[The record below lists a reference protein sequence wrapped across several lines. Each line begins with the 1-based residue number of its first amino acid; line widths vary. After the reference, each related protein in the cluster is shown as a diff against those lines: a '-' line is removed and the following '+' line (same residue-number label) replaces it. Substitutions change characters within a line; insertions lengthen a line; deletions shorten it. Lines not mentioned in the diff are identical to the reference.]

1 MGIFAIEPNKN
12 VKAQRPKKNSNE
24 GVTHIIQLAK
34 ERREIVISKPQLSY
48 NGING
53 TNKTA
58 NEFLFVK

>member
-1 MGIFAIEPNKN
+1 MY
-12 VKAQRPKKNSNE
+12 KKTHSNE

-34 ERREIVISKPQLSY
+34 SAREILISKPQLSY

-53 TNKTA
+53 TNKTT